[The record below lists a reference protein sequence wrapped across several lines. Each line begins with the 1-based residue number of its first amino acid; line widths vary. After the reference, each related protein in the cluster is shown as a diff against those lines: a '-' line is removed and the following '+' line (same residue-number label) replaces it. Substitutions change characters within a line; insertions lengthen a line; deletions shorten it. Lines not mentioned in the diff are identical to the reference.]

1 MAGLATILCL
11 SLIVY
16 LFRKDLKNTADLSN
30 GLWIP
35 LVWIFLA
42 ASRWASSWLNLSVPM
57 ASADAY
63 SEGSPV
69 DRAVFF
75 SLIVAGVIVL
85 SKRKIDWNLLMA
97 KNSLLIIYFLYC
109 LMSIAWTDEPFVL
122 FKRWIKDLGNPIMA
136 LVILTEQRPYDAVGA
151 VLRRLAFL
159 LIPLSVLFIRYYPEL
174 GRGYHA
180 DGSPMYTGVGHQ
192 KNDLGG
198 MCLVSGLYFAW
209 EFIQNRKQGL
219 GLETINIW
227 FYYAFILMIAW
238 LLRMSNSQT
247 SLFCLVVAIFLFLVV
262 HIGFL
267 AKKPSRMLVYGILGS
282 LLLYLLDVAF
292 HVKDLVFEMLGRD
305 SSLTNRT
312 ELWAVLRSL
321 EVNSIIGAGFMSFWT
336 GGRMDI
342 VAEKMGAIVNQ
353 AHSGYLEQY
362 LNLGYIGVGF
372 IALIILS
379 GMVKLKA
386 HLDIDSPPAML
397 RLSIVVTALFI
408 NYTEACF
415 YGINTY
421 WLLLLLAVIDIS
433 GQKNAEP
440 IKNNRGKGQ
449 TATATPVKTY
459 RYKKPAVAG
468 RQNERILVH

>member
-1 MAGLATILCL
+1 MSYLATMLCF
-11 SLIVY
+11 SFIGY
-16 LFRKDLKNTADLSN
+16 LFKKDLKNTTGLSN

-35 LVWIFLA
+35 LFWLFLA
-42 ASRWASSWLNLSVPM
+42 GSRWASSWLNLSVPM

-75 SLIVAGVIVL
+75 SLIVAGVVVL
-85 SKRKIDWNLLMA
+85 SKRKIDWNLLAA
-97 KNSLLIIYFLYC
+97 KNTVLVAYFLYC

-136 LVILTEQRPYDAVGA
+136 LVILTEQRPYEAVGA
-151 VLRRLAFL
+151 ILRRLAFL

-174 GRGYHA
+174 GRAYHA

-198 MCLVSGLYFAW
+198 MCLVAGLYFAW

-219 GLETINIW
+219 GLNEINIK

-247 SLFCLVVAIFLFLVV
+247 SLFCLVVAIFLFLVG

-267 AKKPSRMLVYGILGS
+267 ARKPSRILIYGVLGS
-282 LLLYLLDVAF
+282 LILYLLDVAF
-292 HVKDLVFEMLGRD
+292 HIKDLVYEMLGRD

-312 ELWAVLRSL
+312 ELWAVLRDL

-336 GGRMDI
+336 GERMDI
-342 VAEKMGAIVNQ
+342 VAEKMGTIVNQ

-362 LNLGYIGVGF
+362 LNLGYVGIGF
-372 IALIILS
+372 MLLIILS
-379 GMVKLKA
+379 GMAKVKT
-386 HLDIDSPPAML
+386 HLDIEAPPAIL
-397 RLSIVVTALFI
+397 RLSIIVAALFL
-408 NYTEACF
+408 NYTEAYF
-415 YGINTY
+415 YGINVH
-421 WLLLLLAVIDIS
+421 WLLLLIAVIDIT
-433 GQKNAEP
+433 GQKTTTLVQVDP
-440 IKNNRGKGQ
+440 SMGQ
-449 TATATPVKTY
+449 THTATALKTF
-459 RYKKPAVAG
+459 RYKKSAVLG
-468 RQNERILVH
+468 KPK